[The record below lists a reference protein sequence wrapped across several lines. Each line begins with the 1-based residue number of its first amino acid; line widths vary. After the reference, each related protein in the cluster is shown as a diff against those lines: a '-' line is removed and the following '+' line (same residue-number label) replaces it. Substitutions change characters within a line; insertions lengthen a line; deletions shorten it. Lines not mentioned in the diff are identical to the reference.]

1 MENVEVVDNFLSEY
15 HFDLLH
21 SYFMGED
28 MAWFYRDGIV
38 NDSDGGFQF
47 TAGIFVEGKKFDLF
61 SFIEPCLSKLGCN
74 TVHRIKANLRP
85 RTLIHRKSQ
94 YHIDLTGAPPNL
106 KTAIYYINTCNGYTK
121 FKKGGKVKSVANRMV
136 IFNHNMEHTG
146 VSCTDKKRRV
156 VINFNYE

>member
-1 MENVEVVDNFLSEY
+1 MDKVEVIDNFLSQY
-15 HFDLLH
+15 HFDSLY
-21 SYFMGED
+21 SYFMGSN
-28 MAWFYRDGIV
+28 MHWFYRDGIV
-38 NDSDGGFQF
+38 EEGDGGFQF
-47 TAGIFVEGKKFDLF
+47 TAAIFVEGTKFDPF
-61 SFIEPCLSKLGCN
+61 SFIEPCINRLGCN
-74 TVHRIKANLRP
+74 VLHRIKANLRP
-85 RTLIHRKSQ
+85 RTLIHRRSQ
-94 YHIDLTGAPPNL
+94 YHTDVSEASDNL

>member
-1 MENVEVVDNFLSEY
+1 MEIIDNFLSEY
-15 HFDLLH
+15 HFNLLYSH
-21 SYFMGED
+21 FMGQD
-28 MAWFYRDGIV
+28 MAWFYQDGIV
-38 NDSDGGFQF
+38 KDGDGGFQF
-47 TAGIFVEGKKFDLF
+47 TAAIFVDGKKFDLF
-61 SFIEPCLSKLGCN
+61 SFIEPCINRLGCN
-74 TVHRIKANLRP
+74 AVHRIKANLRP
-85 RTLIHRKSQ
+85 RTLIHRRSQ
-94 YHIDLTGAPPNL
+94 YHIDFAEAPHNL

>member
-1 MENVEVVDNFLSEY
+1 MEIIDNFLSEY
-15 HFDLLH
+15 HFNLLYSH
-21 SYFMGED
+21 FMGQD
-28 MAWFYRDGIV
+28 MAWFYQDGIV
-38 NDSDGGFQF
+38 KDGDGGFQF
-47 TAGIFVEGKKFDLF
+47 TAAIFVDGKKFDLF
-61 SFIEPCLSKLGCN
+61 SFIEPCINRLGCN
-74 TVHRIKANLRP
+74 AVHRIKANLRP

-94 YHIDLTGAPPNL
+94 YHIDLTGATPNL